1 MKCSSPR
8 FRTLFA
14 SACVWAFGA
23 AGVFAAELESPELKT
38 PELRDGAQ
46 ICDVDPA
53 TGLRSVILPA
63 LWTEISEINVTYP
76 AYTDLIHLPAIF
88 NADGT
93 LNRPAVAQER
103 LAQTN
108 GAEAVKR
115 QIVFYPESVMQIN
128 AAGEFVGGAD
138 KIEREAY
145 HAAIAK
151 EPNLGILPYE
161 QTQDRSKLRF
171 NAYVERQKRLQK
183 KFFQN
188 VKRENSVSTHISYP
202 TEAEVVA
209 AWEAYALQ
217 YDTQNAFYTKICQ
230 GAKPV
235 DRLLRLTSLDV
246 SFEDIGV
253 KVPRIETLGAAR
265 KFNIYGAELE

>member
-1 MKCSSPR
+1 M
-8 FRTLFA
+8 
-14 SACVWAFGA
+14 
-23 AGVFAAELESPELKT
+23 
-38 PELRDGAQ
+38 
-46 ICDVDPA
+46 
-53 TGLRSVILPA
+53 
-63 LWTEISEINVTYP
+63 
-76 AYTDLIHLPAIF
+76 
-88 NADGT
+88 
-93 LNRPAVAQER
+93 
-103 LAQTN
+103 
-108 GAEAVKR
+108 
-115 QIVFYPESVMQIN
+115 
-128 AAGEFVGGAD
+128 
-138 KIEREAY
+138 
-145 HAAIAK
+145 
-151 EPNLGILPYE
+151 
-161 QTQDRSKLRF
+161 
-171 NAYVERQKRLQK
+171 QK

-188 VKRENSVSTHISYP
+188 VKRENSVSTQPRAVVPDGNWREDLRDPSVPVSFLIEPSHISYP